1 MATWI
6 KQPWIENALKSCAN
20 SLPKIARAQVL
31 KLEETS
37 AVISDKKLFVKAEF
51 SPAAIEEFKRDNTSL
66 QLNDILGGLIFIK
79 KYSVRATEENELD
92 HAEFLISIEEFKFAG
107 GEGNTQFGSDVT
119 DSSACPQFKARLQ
132 QLWRAG
138 QLRKQLVGGEAN
150 VPDGKEAESLMLH
163 NHNQIFIP
171 DDMERKL
178 AEIPGE

>member
-1 MATWI
+1 MLGFTF
-6 KQPWIENALKSCAN
+6 Q
-20 SLPKIARAQVL
+20 
-31 KLEETS
+31 LEETS